1 MTSSDAESQ
10 DAQHQAVRQLFERIP
25 FNEYLGIELDE
36 VTRERVVMHL
46 PMKHELIGNFFHGIL
61 HGGVIA
67 SLLDVVGGAMAMI
80 GAFEKHQ
87 HLSRE
92 ERALRLS
99 RLGTIDLRVDYLRP
113 GRGERFSANATLLRS
128 GNKVAVVRSE
138 LVNEHGVLIAVGTG
152 TYLCG

>member
-1 MTSSDAESQ
+1 MTPIDSTDEQ
-10 DAQHQAVRQLFERIP
+10 QQAVRQLFERIP

-36 VTRERVVMHL
+36 VSLQRVVMHL
-46 PMKHELIGNFFHGIL
+46 PMKQELVGNFYFGIL

-80 GAFEKHQ
+80 GAFEKNQ
-87 HLSRE
+87 HLTTE
-92 ERALRLS
+92 ERAQRLS

-113 GRGERFSANATLLRS
+113 GRGKRFSASATLLRS

-138 LVNEHGVLIAVGTG
+138 LHNEEETLIAVGTG